1 MSAVLLAVFNDFET
15 AERARL
21 ALFRDG
27 FPTDR
32 IALTARGEPGRAAS
46 EPAVSL
52 HDRLAQYFHTL
63 FAHAEGRSM
72 PIASPSESSAARA
85 AITVLPRGDIEV
97 GGAAELLGHARPDE
111 LLERDLESR
120 HGSSRPRRADLP
132 WVRTLWLESGP
143 DAPHCVYCRLFP
155 GKRARLLIEGA
166 GSGLLPGPALLWA
179 TPKRLS
185 VVFAQAPPPAAAGH
199 IHVPWLVNAARG
211 GARPGSPAARRLPAA
226 PRR

>member
-32 IALTARGEPGRAAS
+32 IELTARGEPGRAAGD
-46 EPAVSL
+46 PARSL
-52 HDRLAQYFHTL
+52 HDRLTQYFRTL
-63 FAHAEGRSM
+63 FAHADGAQHAHRLADRIEQG
-72 PIASPSESSAARA
+72 AA

-97 GGAAELLGHARPDE
+97 RRAAELLGHSSPDE
-111 LLERDLESR
+111 LLERGLDEPSWEFAAA
-120 HGSSRPRRADLP
+120 PRSLP

-155 GKRARLLIEGA
+155 GSAHA
-166 GSGLLPGPALLWA
+166 S
-179 TPKRLS
+179 
-185 VVFAQAPPPAAAGH
+185 H
-199 IHVPWLVNAARG
+199 
-211 GARPGSPAARRLPAA
+211 
-226 PRR
+226 

>member
-32 IALTARGEPGRAAS
+32 IALTACDEAGRTAS
-46 EPAVSL
+46 EPTLSL
-52 HDRLAQYFHTL
+52 HDRLAQYFRTL
-63 FAHAEGRSM
+63 FAHAEGAQHAHRLADR
-72 PIASPSESSAARA
+72 IERGAA

-97 GGAAELLGHARPDE
+97 RRAAELLGHAQPDE
-111 LLERDLESR
+111 VLERDLDDQSWEFAAA
-120 HGSSRPRRADLP
+120 PRNLP

-155 GKRARLLIEGA
+155 G
-166 GSGLLPGPALLWA
+166 S
-179 TPKRLS
+179 THDS
-185 VVFAQAPPPAAAGH
+185 H
-199 IHVPWLVNAARG
+199 
-211 GARPGSPAARRLPAA
+211 
-226 PRR
+226 